1 MKLLCVLA
9 LCLVGAYAQS
19 SIPSLGQS
27 ASGSSLNNAFKT
39 TTQQLSGNTA
49 GGLSSRAFSSPLS
62 TGAGGASFAN
72 TGFASTSAF
81 PSVGQQFTGATMSS
95 PSAYPTTSG
104 VASLSG
110 FSSPTASYVT
120 QGMGNMASPGLN
132 YAATSSMPF
141 TSTGMNYANSA
152 YAAPTTYSPF
162 GMSASFPMGNV
173 ESRVLGVFG
182 GGQQMS
188 MFPGMGQSM
197 SMNPMSMMGTGQTMY
212 ANNPSPYTGGN
223 MCFNQLA
230 SAASPSPVNWS
241 ANMMMPSTN
250 YATQL
255 G

>member
-95 PSAYPTTSG
+95 PSAYPATSG
-104 VASLSG
+104 AGLLSG
-110 FSSPTASYVT
+110 SYS
-120 QGMGNMASPGLN
+120 MGNMASPGLN

-141 TSTGMNYANSA
+141 STTGMNYATSA
-152 YAAPTTYSPF
+152 YAAPTTTYSPF